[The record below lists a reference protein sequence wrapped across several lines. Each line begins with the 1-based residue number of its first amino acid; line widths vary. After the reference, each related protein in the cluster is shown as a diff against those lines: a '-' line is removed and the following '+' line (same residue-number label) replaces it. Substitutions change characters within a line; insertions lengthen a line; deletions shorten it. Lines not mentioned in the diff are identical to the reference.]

1 MRREE
6 RLLLVFA
13 VGALALYLFGRS
25 VSPPPSS
32 AAAEAPWRPAWQRDA
47 PPRRR
52 RPSVRRDAP
61 PPRSAA
67 PDLRTIAEEKMAEEA
82 VMALAPAFTRDIGG
96 CAKGWDGRFACH
108 FEALP
113 ARGSS

>member
-13 VGALALYLFGRS
+13 VGALALYLLGRS
-25 VSPPPSS
+25 VSPPSQSS
-32 AAAEAPWRPAWQRDA
+32 AAEAPWRPAWQRDA

-52 RPSVRRDAP
+52 RPGVQRDAA

-67 PDLRTIAEEKMAEEA
+67 PDLRAIAEEKMAEEA
-82 VMALAPAFTRDIGG
+82 GQ
-96 CAKGWDGRFACH
+96 
-108 FEALP
+108 
-113 ARGSS
+113 ARVE